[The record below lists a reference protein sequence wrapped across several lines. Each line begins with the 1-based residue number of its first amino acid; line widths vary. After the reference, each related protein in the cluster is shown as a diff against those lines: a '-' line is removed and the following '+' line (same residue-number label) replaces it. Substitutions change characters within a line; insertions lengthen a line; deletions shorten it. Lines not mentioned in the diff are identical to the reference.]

1 MELRQLRSDEF
12 EISMKLSEYAFQY
25 TLTPEQRESS
35 LKHFKPER
43 FWGIFDGEELQA
55 KLTIIPLQ
63 VYMQGKILDMGGIA
77 GVATWPENRRQG
89 HVSTLLKHALQ
100 EMKNNG
106 QTLSFL
112 HPFSIPFYRKFG
124 WELFA
129 EYKKYVI
136 PAAKFPRKAEMPGR
150 IVRGVDD
157 IPTLDGIYQAYVSRY
172 HGTLVRDEGWWK
184 RFVLQGDGHSVV
196 YYSAEGKP
204 TGYALYELK
213 DKELVCDEFVYLNEE
228 ARTALW
234 TFFAN
239 HDSRIEQVNMVMV
252 PMDDQL
258 PFMLPDPR
266 ITQEIIPYFM
276 ARIVDLKSFVEQYA
290 FEAQAHHA
298 AELTVE
304 VEDPAAPWNAG
315 LWKLSVNEEGRA
327 KLLELPSDYEG
338 PVDLSTDIQSLS
350 ALFMGYKRP
359 QALHAIHRLTGNP
372 AAAAQLESMIPAGQT
387 YLLDFF

>member
-12 EISMKLSEYAFQY
+12 EISTKLSEYAFQY

-35 LKHFKPER
+35 QKHFKPER

-63 VYMQGKILDMGGIA
+63 VYMHGNLFDMGGIA

-100 EMKNNG
+100 EMKGKG

-124 WELFA
+124 WELYA
-129 EYKKYVI
+129 EYKKYII
-136 PAAKFPRKAEMPGR
+136 PVSKFPRKVEVPGR
-150 IVRGVDD
+150 IVRGVTD
-157 IPTLDGIYQAYVSRY
+157 IPTLDGMYQAYASRY
-172 HGTLVRDEGWWK
+172 NGTLVRDDTWWT
-184 RFVLQGDGHSVV
+184 RFVLQGDSHSVV

-213 DKELVCDEFVYLNEE
+213 DKDLVCDEFVYLNEE
-228 ARTALW
+228 ARNALW
-234 TFFAN
+234 TFFGN
-239 HDSRIEQVNMVMV
+239 HDSRIEQVTMTMV
-252 PMDDQL
+252 PGDDQL

-266 ITQEIIPYFM
+266 VTQEIVPYFM

-290 FEAQAHHA
+290 FEAHQEAVM
-298 AELTVE
+298 TIE
-304 VEDPAAPWNAG
+304 VEDSVAPWNAG
-315 LWKLSVNEEGRA
+315 RWRLSVNQEGKA
-327 KLLELPSDYEG
+327 ELSELPTDQGEQA
-338 PVDLSTDIQSLS
+338 DLTTNIQTLS
-350 ALFMGYKRP
+350 ALFTGYKRP
-359 QALHAIHRLTGNP
+359 QALHAVHRLSGNP
-372 AAAAQLESMIPAGQT
+372 KAMTQLETMIPAGQT
-387 YLLDFF
+387 YLMDFF

>member
-1 MELRQLRSDEF
+1 MELRQLRTDEF
-12 EISMKLSEYAFQY
+12 EMSTKLSEYAFQY

-35 LKHFKPER
+35 QKHFKPER

-63 VYMQGKILDMGGIA
+63 VYIQGKILDMGGIA

-100 EMKNNG
+100 EMKSKG

-136 PAAKFPRKAEMPGR
+136 AVPKFPRKVEVPGR
-150 IVRGVDD
+150 IVRDLDD

-172 HGTLVRDEGWWK
+172 QGTLVRDEIWWK
-184 RFVLQGDGHSVV
+184 RFVLQGDGHRVV
-196 YYSAEGKP
+196 YYSAAGHP

-228 ARTALW
+228 ARSALW

-266 ITQEIIPYFM
+266 ITQEIVPYFM
-276 ARIVDLKSFVEQYA
+276 ARIVDMKSFVEEYA
-290 FEAQAHHA
+290 FEAHRE
-298 AELTVE
+298 AELILE
-304 VEDPAAPWNAG
+304 VEDSAAPWNAG

-327 KLLELPSDYEG
+327 ELSKLPSNAEV
-338 PVDLSTDIQSLS
+338 PVDLSTDIGTLS

-359 QALHAIHRLTGNP
+359 QALHAIHRLTGNS
-372 AAAAQLESMIPAGQT
+372 AAVTHLESLIPAGQT